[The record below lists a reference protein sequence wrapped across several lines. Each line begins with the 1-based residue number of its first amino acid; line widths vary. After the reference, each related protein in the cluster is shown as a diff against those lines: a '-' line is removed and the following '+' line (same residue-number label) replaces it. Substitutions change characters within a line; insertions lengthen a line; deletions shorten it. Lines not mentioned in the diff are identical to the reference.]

1 MARMMGSFE
10 TESIAAPQLPD
21 SVELEMPQ
29 TYRARL
35 IRQRAYELAERR
47 EFLGRNQLEEWLQ
60 AEREVD
66 ALLSSQP
73 PGSNGLDPRPSL

>member
-1 MARMMGSFE
+1 MMGSFE

-35 IRQRAYELAERR
+35 IRQRAYEIAQRR
-47 EFLGRNQLEEWLQ
+47 EFLGHSQLEEWLQ

-73 PGSNGLDPRPSL
+73 AGSHGPEPRPSL